1 MQAEEPIRLPSG
13 CHPEDTGHCEIPTN
27 LGATIFQR
35 KRLGGRVSPCL
46 ACFARPLSL
55 FSCFLRRAQGEHPY
69 LRLCLRYIYIEI
81 SVYIC
86 IYTVHHLRHHAKVT
100 LSHFEAVLDSF
111 YFIGNSMKD
120 VLNLYTKVAG
130 RPMLPPLWGL
140 FLGDSDCYNN
150 ARHKMTTSTALL
162 LGVRRLSLATIHEIK
177 SVRH

>member
-1 MQAEEPIRLPSG
+1 M
-13 CHPEDTGHCEIPTN
+13 
-27 LGATIFQR
+27 
-35 KRLGGRVSPCL
+35 
-46 ACFARPLSL
+46 
-55 FSCFLRRAQGEHPY
+55 
-69 LRLCLRYIYIEI
+69 
-81 SVYIC
+81 
-86 IYTVHHLRHHAKVT
+86 T

-150 ARHKMTTSTALL
+150 ARHKMTISTALL

>member
-1 MQAEEPIRLPSG
+1 MFI
-13 CHPEDTGHCEIPTN
+13 CIY
-27 LGATIFQR
+27 
-35 KRLGGRVSPCL
+35 V
-46 ACFARPLSL
+46 
-55 FSCFLRRAQGEHPY
+55 
-69 LRLCLRYIYIEI
+69 YIY
-81 SVYIC
+81 

-162 LGVRRLSLATIHEIK
+162 LGVRKLSLATIHEIK

>member
-1 MQAEEPIRLPSG
+1 MLSMLRKAIIFVFLFFTESSG
-13 CHPEDTGHCEIPTN
+13 RT
-27 LGATIFQR
+27 
-35 KRLGGRVSPCL
+35 
-46 ACFARPLSL
+46 SL
-55 FSCFLRRAQGEHPY
+55 FAVMSTV
-69 LRLCLRYIYIEI
+69 YIYIEI